1 MFYGQT
7 PPWPTGSSDIMK
19 NYGAC
24 QAEDFHAGV
33 DIEGTPS
40 ATIIKPIKSGT
51 IKFARHEN
59 YYPPFTTFF
68 LYIQSDDNPNEYISY
83 QHIEQDVGEF
93 PIFVN
98 NIFVCVGEH
107 VTTDTKLGKIRDV
120 DPNRNNVSVPHVH
133 LGVQTLCPV
142 VVSPTYTDLKIES
155 CLNPLIQFWNNTD
168 PGNSIPT
175 FGPIYIKRNTSSVE
189 FTYVT
194 YDAQDPGIFNKV
206 KICREI
212 TDDLGGSFTF
222 PPDLSPEPI
231 FDPDIWLTDPPFS
244 ERYYGMTSSPWSIE
258 FAIKDYNNDIIYP
271 SDVSGII
278 FFDGNPKPDA
288 DMNIIYNN
296 EKDSYTNGIV
306 GHTMYYNYWL
316 TNLLDGNTYEDRY
329 WNTKLKES
337 SPPQPWYGDDANNPE
352 ECKYPD
358 GIYTLETKASDLV
371 HPPVINT
378 EEVIV
383 NNFRPFIKDVKITQ
397 QWIATNGTGP
407 IMTIYDGEWS
417 WNGSN
422 YIYQKNE
429 ERIAKT
435 EGDLTVIITTSEPM
449 ETLQLEIL
457 SLGFNSSGSP
467 VNSNRTE
474 WEFLVPESTVTGAH
488 ILSIDGYDY
497 ANTQI
502 ESLNS
507 TLTSYTVPTRDV
519 NGNWI
524 PDNPGLD
531 TRHMFSSQLTLIEFI
546 ASENVI
552 CPGDEVTF
560 TNLSAGY
567 DDTYEWDWRFYY
579 STGGGCGVSN
589 LINPEPYTYPLETA
603 FGFYD
608 VVVRIYE
615 PGIGLVDKMTK
626 EDFIEVVDPSTF
638 LDADFDAEIDG
649 NKGQLYGNSPL
660 TVNFTDISTGT
671 PNTWNWDFDG
681 NYGSSSLQNPTFT
694 YENNTSEAIQYSVSL
709 VTCNNTN
716 CDEIVKENLIT
727 VYPEGVPQNPIAN
740 FTYNQPSIL
749 SPSYVSFTN
758 TSSGIITNYSWYID
772 NIEVSD
778 DQTLSPRFFN
788 TTSIVKLLVSD
799 GTNSDQI
806 ERTISVYNNP
816 GSGVMADFTWEP
828 EEIIKGDFV
837 MFCENVSGF
846 YYNYYCNWIF
856 EEPRTG
862 YVWTSFMHN
871 PTEIFTEAGIYK
883 VTLEVYDTWDFI
895 NLIGVC
901 QKNVEV
907 ISQNGFPTLAD
918 NEFNG
923 GDPPASDGANDYG
936 ISVAINDNF
945 AFVGASAWGYAD
957 HRDGWVFVYEFD
969 EINETW
975 SEFQT
980 LISPENNDWWSDEF
994 GFDIDVSNEWLV
1006 IGAPGH
1012 NWNQPPTGIAYVYKY
1027 LKSATTY

>member
-1 MFYGQT
+1 MKSKKWLLITIALVFIASMASAAYVEIGTGTDYEPRYGPFYNYYENNRTQTLYLQSELGAAQTYTHISFDIERVAPAGYRDLVDFTINFLHTDSTELIPGAFYDMTGSTQVFFSSSYTLATTTGWTDIDITDFAYNGTQNLIVEVIWGDQGGYTSTYYRNYKTSSTGTCRMLVGYADSQT
-7 PPWPTGSSDIMK
+7 PPNYNAAYEAYSNMRFHYIPAGAPGMPTNPNPIDLASGVSINTGLAWTNGANTDSVEVLFDTVDPPVNSVYDGVAVESLTNAQIGGPLSYGETYYWQVIAK
-19 NYGAC
+19 NSAKLETAGPIWSFTTEYDTYPLPVTDDFEPTFDKFDNVAGNNVDWVLNDTLFTSTTHSAHNPYGA
-24 QAEDFHAGV
+24 
-33 DIEGTPS
+33 
-40 ATIIKPIKSGT
+40 
-51 IKFARHEN
+51 
-59 YYPPFTTFF
+59 
-68 LYIQSDDNPNEYISY
+68 
-83 QHIEQDVGEF
+83 
-93 PIFVN
+93 
-98 NIFVCVGEH
+98 
-107 VTTDTKLGKIRDV
+107 
-120 DPNRNNVSVPHVH
+120 
-133 LGVQTLCPV
+133 
-142 VVSPTYTDLKIES
+142 
-155 CLNPLIQFWNNTD
+155 
-168 PGNSIPT
+168 
-175 FGPIYIKRNTSSVE
+175 
-189 FTYVT
+189 
-194 YDAQDPGIFNKV
+194 
-206 KICREI
+206 
-212 TDDLGGSFTF
+212 
-222 PPDLSPEPI
+222 
-231 FDPDIWLTDPPFS
+231 
-244 ERYYGMTSSPWSIE
+244 
-258 FAIKDYNNDIIYP
+258 
-271 SDVSGII
+271 
-278 FFDGNPKPDA
+278 
-288 DMNIIYNN
+288 NN
-296 EKDSYTNGIV
+296 ENIL
-306 GHTMYYNYWL
+306 ML
-316 TNLLDGNTYEDRY
+316 TGMIDLTAKVNAT
-329 WNTKLKES
+329 LKF
-337 SPPQPWYGDDANNPE
+337 W
-352 ECKYPD
+352 
-358 GIYTLETKASDLV
+358 
-371 HPPVINT
+371 H
-378 EEVIV
+378 
-383 NNFRPFIKDVKITQ
+383 
-397 QWIATNGTGP
+397 
-407 IMTIYDGEWS
+407 
-417 WNGSN
+417 
-422 YIYQKNE
+422 
-429 ERIAKT
+429 IAKT